1 MTKDFKNSATA
12 GAARFISTPATQ
24 DTQDTQATTPTFY
37 RLNLKLDGDLKE
49 FLSYQAWR
57 NTTSITSIVND
68 ILNGYKAQKEAE
80 LNKNTEERAYY
91 SIWKQMQDKKEGK
104 TE

>member
-49 FLSYQAWR
+49 FLSDEAWR
-57 NTTSITSIVND
+57 QRTSITALVND
-68 ILNGYKAQKEAE
+68 VLQEY
-80 LNKNTEERAYY
+80 RR
-91 SIWKQMQDKKEGK
+91 KKEGK